1 MVVISSELPELLGIC
16 DRIYTM
22 SNGVITGNFDARKTS
37 QEELMRYMT
46 SAVPLPKER
55 AFA

>member
-1 MVVISSELPELLGIC
+1 
-16 DRIYTM
+16 M
-22 SNGVITGNFDARKTS
+22 SNGVITGNFDAKKTN

-46 SAVPLPKER
+46 SAVPLPKEQ